1 MNTRSG
7 WRLFINV
14 QVNGTTIKLFGSKRQ
29 LGDHVAAAG
38 FASIA
43 DHISQGML
51 LNLPCRV
58 VTKPSA
64 DGKFINVE
72 QVLPLK
78 VLEDSGRAGK

>member
-14 QVNGTTIKLFGSKRQ
+14 QVNGTTIKLFGSKRE

-43 DHISQGML
+43 DHINQGMT

-58 VTKPSA
+58 VTRPN
-64 DGKFINVE
+64 GYYTNIE
-72 QVLPLK
+72 QVLPLEA
-78 VLEDSGRAGK
+78 LEKSGREGK